1 MSHVLAVLGIQASLC
16 FMLRCLL
23 PLAALLV
30 PTALG
35 ADGNVEVRA
44 LGGHA
49 YGLEDT
55 PPHAWIAGGAVTG
68 PVGSRMRVG
77 VEVLHAHM
85 FGFEY
90 YERRATL
97 FTPVVEYQF
106 LPRSRVRPYVTG
118 AFGFTL
124 YRSLYPTGPD
134 PERFEW
140 EYGGSFNL
148 GGGAGL
154 KLFLTKRLF
163 VSPEVRLGW
172 IPFLRSTLAV
182 GYQF

>member
-1 MSHVLAVLGIQASLC
+1 
-16 FMLRCLL
+16 MLSVMFRSLL

-35 ADGNVEVRA
+35 ASGNMDVRA

-55 PPHAWIAGGAVTG
+55 PPHAWIAGGAVTA

-90 YERRATL
+90 FERRATL
-97 FTPVVEYQF
+97 FNPIFEYQF
-106 LPRSRVRPYVTG
+106 LAGSRFSPYVTG
-118 AFGFTL
+118 GLGFTL

-134 PERFEW
+134 SQLEW

-154 KLFLTKRLF
+154 RMFLTKRLF
-163 VSPEVRLGW
+163 VSPEVRVGW
-172 IPFLRSTLAV
+172 IPFIRSTIAV